1 MRSPPD
7 LFISYQNPSCPAAS
21 SSRSFTQIGQKF
33 SSIFNAKPTGPY
45 RPLSFSMVHLIPKP
59 FLPNPTVCPIRSL
72 TQIDHECSGI
82 FNAKPTGAD
91 QPLRFKRYLLP
102 PLHPKEASPKSDTN
116 VRAASMPRSP
126 DQLGHSSFSKPTGPY
141 RTYTDRSSFSIPT
154 APPFKGHYGRNS
166 PQGTDQEKFVSDN
179 HVHTPLCNRCAH
191 NGPTSEPD
199 R

>member
-1 MRSPPD
+1 MRTPPD
-7 LFISYQNPSCPAAS
+7 RFISYQNTSCPASS
-21 SSRSFTQIGQKF
+21 SSRSFTQIGQKC

-45 RPLSFSMVHLIPKP
+45 RPLSFSMAHLIPKA
-59 FLPNPTVCPIRSL
+59 FLPTALPHQKPHPNRPRMFRHLQCEAHRGRSAVEVQAISPT
-72 TQIDHECSGI
+72 
-82 FNAKPTGAD
+82 
-91 QPLRFKRYLLP
+91 

-154 APPFKGHYGRNS
+154 VPPFKDPYGRNS
-166 PQGTDQEKFVSDN
+166 IQGTEQEKSVSDN
-179 HVHTPLCNRCAH
+179 HLHTPFCHPC
-191 NGPTSEPD
+191 D